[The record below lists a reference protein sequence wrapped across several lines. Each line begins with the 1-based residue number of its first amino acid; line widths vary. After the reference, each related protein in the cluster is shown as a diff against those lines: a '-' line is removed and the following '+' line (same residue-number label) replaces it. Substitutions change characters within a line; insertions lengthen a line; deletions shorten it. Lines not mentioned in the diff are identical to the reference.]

1 MYAEI
6 DIDISYLTEK
16 LSRVVYTLK
25 CKKNKHKVFSSLNKR
40 STENALNW
48 SPSCFVTAAVLPDV
62 FSTAK
67 SGIPFLR
74 SPWVSCLGSMCTAWC
89 TVLHEH
95 RVTRLNRW
103 ESNKTKMGRDWWP
116 NTIEGYVSLQWTR
129 PIVAVA
135 KQNKDQFN
143 TVSKFELVLMLPII
157 H

>member
-103 ESNKTKMGRDWWP
+103 ESNKTKMGRDRWP
-116 NTIEGYVSLQWTR
+116 NNIEGYMYCTVEKASSSSHEARWGPIQHSLSY
-129 PIVAVA
+129 ICVNA
-135 KQNKDQFN
+135 NN
-143 TVSKFELVLMLPII
+143 
-157 H
+157 